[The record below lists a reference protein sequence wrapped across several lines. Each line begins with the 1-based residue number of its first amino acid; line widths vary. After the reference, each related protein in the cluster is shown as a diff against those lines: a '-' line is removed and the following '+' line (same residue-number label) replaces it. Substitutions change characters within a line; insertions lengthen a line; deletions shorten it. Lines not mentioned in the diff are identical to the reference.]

1 MKKNIRNFTAI
12 ALAVFFGLSTNSL
25 INAGE
30 LTSAR
35 SVAMGGALTAL
46 ADGVDAAKYN
56 PANLGLSG
64 YQITSLELIS
74 AGINISN
81 NSFTLSDYN
90 NYTGATLST
99 ADKNDIM
106 NKIPK
111 EGLNLRADAEAAAM
125 SLSLGKYV
133 FSISAVGAADIN
145 LNKDILELVF
155 YGNTFSDSITVDG
168 SYSDGLA
175 YVQAGLS
182 YGHRIY
188 QAGQRELS
196 IGTTIKYISGLAVE
210 EMIEL
215 NGVAVTLMTGF
226 DGQGRMVA
234 RTASGGSGYGLDIG
248 AALRLNQHYTIGLR
262 IENALSNISWNKN
275 AEEHIYEFNLDT
287 LTLGNAGNIVYSTDT
302 TISIASF
309 STRLTAVMNAG
320 IANTSGKLRWA
331 IDWEQG
337 FNRAPGSSTNPRL
350 SLGLEWLQLG
360 MMPLRFGMSSGGNRG
375 SSFSFG
381 SGIDL
386 SPVYLDFAAVT
397 GTSFSMYSAKGLKL
411 AFSTGIRF

>member
-1 MKKNIRNFTAI
+1 MKRNLRNYAAI
-12 ALAVFFGLSTNSL
+12 ALTAFFGLTANPL
-25 INAGE
+25 IKAGE

-46 ADGVDAAKYN
+46 ADGVDAAKFN

-90 NYTGATLST
+90 NYTGAALST
-99 ADKNDIM
+99 ADKDDIM
-106 NKIPK
+106 NKSPK
-111 EGLNLRADAEAAAM
+111 EGLSLKAGAEASAM
-125 SLSLGKYV
+125 SLSVGKFV
-133 FSISAVGAADIN
+133 FSISAVGAADIS

-175 YVQAGLS
+175 YAQAGLS

-196 IGTTIKYISGLAVE
+196 IGTTIKYISGLVVE

-226 DGQGRMVA
+226 EGQGRMVA
-234 RTASGGSGYGLDIG
+234 RTASGGSGYGIDIG

-262 IENALSNISWNKN
+262 VENALGKISWNNN

-287 LTLGNAGNIVYSTDT
+287 LTLGNSGDIVYSTDT

-309 STRLTAVMNAG
+309 STRLPAVMNLG

-331 IDWEQG
+331 VDWEQG
-337 FNRAPGSSTNPRL
+337 FNRAPESSTKPRL
-350 SLGLEWLQLG
+350 SIGFEWLQLG
-360 MMPLRFGMSSGGNRG
+360 MMPLRFGMSSGGNKG
-375 SSFSFG
+375 SNFSFG

-411 AFSTGIRF
+411 AISTGIRF

>member
-1 MKKNIRNFTAI
+1 MKEYLRIFKTI
-12 ALAVFFGLSTNSL
+12 ALAVFIGLSTNSL
-25 INAGE
+25 IDAGE

-35 SVAMGGALTAL
+35 SMAMGGALTAL

-74 AGINISN
+74 GGINISN

-106 NKIPK
+106 NMIPK
-111 EGLNLRADAEAAAM
+111 EGLNVRADAEAAAM
-125 SLSLGKYV
+125 SLSLGNFV
-133 FSISAVGAADIN
+133 FRISAVGAADIN

-168 SYSDGLA
+168 SYFDGVA
-175 YVQAGLS
+175 YVQTGLS

-196 IGTTIKYISGLAVE
+196 IGTTVKVIKGLAVE
-210 EMIEL
+210 EMVEL

-234 RTASGGSGYGLDIG
+234 RTAEGGTGYGIDIG
-248 AALRLNQHYTIGLR
+248 AALRLNQNYTIGLR
-262 IENALSNISWNKN
+262 IKNALGNISWNRN
-275 AEEHIYEFNLDT
+275 AEEHIYDFNLDT
-287 LTLGNAGNIVYSTDT
+287 LTLGNSSNIVYSTDT

-309 STRLTAVMNAG
+309 STRLPAVMNAG
-320 IANTSGKLRWA
+320 IANTSGKFRWA

-337 FNRAPGSSTNPRL
+337 FNRAPESSTKPRL
-350 SLGLEWLQLG
+350 SIGFEWLQLG
-360 MMPLRFGMSSGGNRG
+360 MMPLRFGMSSGGNKG

-386 SPVYLDFAAVT
+386 STVYLDFAAVT
-397 GTSFSMYSAKGLKL
+397 GTGFSMNSAKGLKL
-411 AFSTGIRF
+411 ALSTGIRF

>member
-1 MKKNIRNFTAI
+1 MKNNLRNYAATALT
-12 ALAVFFGLSTNSL
+12 AFFGLTANPL
-25 INAGE
+25 LNAGE

-46 ADGVDAAKYN
+46 ADGVDAAKFN

-81 NSFTLSDYN
+81 NSFTLGDYN

-111 EGLNLRADAEAAAM
+111 EGLNLRAASEVTAM
-125 SLSLGKYV
+125 SLSFGKFV
-133 FSISAVGAADIN
+133 FSTSAVAAADIN
-145 LNKDILELVF
+145 LNRDILELVF
-155 YGNTFSDSITVDG
+155 FGNTFSDSISVDG
-168 SYSDGLA
+168 SYADGLV

-188 QAGQRELS
+188 QAGQREFS
-196 IGTTIKYISGLAVE
+196 IGTTVKYIRGYVVQEMVELSGTAV
-210 EMIEL
+210 IL
-215 NGVAVTLMTGF
+215 VTGLE
-226 DGQGRMVA
+226 GQGRMVA
-234 RTASGGSGYGLDIG
+234 RTASGGTGYGIDIG
-248 AALRLNQHYTIGLR
+248 AALKLNQHYTIGLR
-262 IENALSNISWNKN
+262 IENALSKISWNKN

-287 LTLGNAGNIVYSTDT
+287 LTLSNSGDLIYSTDT
-302 TISIASF
+302 TISLASF
-309 STRLTAVMNAG
+309 GTRLPAVMNVG

-331 IDWEQG
+331 IDWQQG
-337 FNRAPGSSTNPRL
+337 FHSSPGSSTNPRL
-350 SLGLEWLQLG
+350 SLGIEWLKLG
-360 MMPLRFGMSSGGNRG
+360 MMPLRFGMSSGGNKG

-386 SPVYLDFAAVT
+386 SPVYLDFAAIT
-397 GTSFSMYSAKGLKL
+397 GTGFSMYSAKGLKL
-411 AFSTGIRF
+411 ALSTGIRF

>member
-1 MKKNIRNFTAI
+1 MKRNLRNYAAI
-12 ALAVFFGLSTNSL
+12 ALTAFFGLTANPL
-25 INAGE
+25 IKAGE

-46 ADGVDAAKYN
+46 ADGVDAAKFN

-90 NYTGATLST
+90 NDTGAALST
-99 ADKNDIM
+99 ADKDDIM
-106 NKIPK
+106 NKSPK
-111 EGLNLRADAEAAAM
+111 EGLSLKAGAEASAM
-125 SLSLGKYV
+125 SLSVGKFV
-133 FSISAVGAADIN
+133 FSISAVGAADIS

-175 YVQAGLS
+175 YAQAGLS

-196 IGTTIKYISGLAVE
+196 IGTTIKYISGLVVE

-226 DGQGRMVA
+226 EGQGRMVA
-234 RTASGGSGYGLDIG
+234 RTASGGSGYGIDIG

-262 IENALSNISWNKN
+262 VENALGKISWNNN

-287 LTLGNAGNIVYSTDT
+287 LTVGNSGDIVYSTDT

-309 STRLTAVMNAG
+309 STRLPAVMNLG

-331 IDWEQG
+331 VDWEQG
-337 FNRAPGSSTNPRL
+337 FNRAPESSTKPRL
-350 SLGLEWLQLG
+350 SIGFEWLQLG
-360 MMPLRFGMSSGGNRG
+360 MMPLRFGMSSGGNKG
-375 SSFSFG
+375 SNFSFG

-411 AFSTGIRF
+411 AISTGIRF

>member
-1 MKKNIRNFTAI
+1 MNLRNYAAI
-12 ALAVFFGLSTNSL
+12 ALTAFFGLTANSL

-46 ADGVDAAKYN
+46 ADGVDAAKFN

-74 AGINISN
+74 VGINISN

-111 EGLNLRADAEAAAM
+111 EGLNLRAGAEAAAM

-133 FSISAVGAADIN
+133 FSITAVGAADIN

-155 YGNTFSDSITVDG
+155 YGNTFSDSISVDG

-175 YVQAGLS
+175 YVQAGFS
-182 YGHRIY
+182 YGHQVY
-188 QAGQRELS
+188 QAGQREFS

-210 EMIEL
+210 EMVEL
-215 NGVAVTLMTGF
+215 NGVAITRMTGF

-234 RTASGGSGYGLDIG
+234 RTASGGTGYGIDIG

-275 AEEHIYEFNLDT
+275 AEEHVYEFNLDT
-287 LTLGNAGNIVYSTDT
+287 LTLSNSGNLVYSTDT
-302 TISIASF
+302 TIPIASF
-309 STRLTAVMNAG
+309 STRLPAVMNAG

-331 IDWEQG
+331 IDWQQG
-337 FNRAPGSSTNPRL
+337 FNSAPGSSTKPRL
-350 SLGLEWLQLG
+350 SLGIEWLQLG
-360 MMPLRFGMSSGGNRG
+360 MMPLRFGMSSGGNKG

-397 GTSFSMYSAKGLKL
+397 GTGFSMYSAKGLKL
-411 AFSTGIRF
+411 ALSTGIRF

>member
-1 MKKNIRNFTAI
+1 MNKNLRIYTAI
-12 ALAVFFGLSTNSL
+12 ALTAFFGVTVTSPS
-25 INAGE
+25 NAGE

-46 ADGVDAAKYN
+46 ADGVDAAKFN

-64 YQITSLELIS
+64 YQITGLELIS

-111 EGLNLRADAEAAAM
+111 EGLNLRASSEAAAM

-133 FSISAVGAADIN
+133 FSVSAVGAADIS
-145 LNKDILELVF
+145 LNRDILELVF
-155 YGNTFSDSITVDG
+155 YGATFSDSISVDG
-168 SYSDGLA
+168 SYSDVLA

-182 YGHRIY
+182 YGHRVY
-188 QAGQRELS
+188 QAGQREFS
-196 IGTTIKYISGLAVE
+196 IGTTIKYIRGLVVE
-210 EMIEL
+210 EMVEL
-215 NGVAVTLMTGF
+215 SGTAVILITGLE
-226 DGQGRMVA
+226 GQGRMVA
-234 RTASGGSGYGLDIG
+234 RTASGGTGYGIDIG
-248 AALRLNQHYTIGLR
+248 AALKLNEHYTIGLR

-275 AEEHIYEFNLDT
+275 AEEHIYDFDLDT
-287 LTLGNAGNIVYSTDT
+287 LTLSNSGNQVYSTDT
-302 TISIASF
+302 TISLASF
-309 STRLTAVMNAG
+309 GTRLPAVMNIG

-331 IDWEQG
+331 IDWQQG
-337 FNRAPGSSTNPRL
+337 FNSAPGSSTKPRL
-350 SLGLEWLQLG
+350 SLGIEWLKLG
-360 MMPLRFGMSSGGNRG
+360 MMPLRFGMSSGGNKG

-397 GTSFSMYSAKGLKL
+397 GTGFSMYSAKGLKL

>member
-1 MKKNIRNFTAI
+1 MKKHLRNYTAI
-12 ALAVFFGLSTNSL
+12 ALAAFFGLTANSMTD
-25 INAGE
+25 AGE

-46 ADGVDAAKYN
+46 ADGVDAAKFN

-74 AGINISN
+74 GGINISN

-111 EGLNLRADAEAAAM
+111 EGLNLRAASEATAM
-125 SLSLGKYV
+125 SLSIGKFV
-133 FSISAVGAADIN
+133 FSTSAVAAADIN
-145 LNKDILELVF
+145 LNRDILELVF

-168 SYSDGLA
+168 SYSDGLV

-188 QAGQRELS
+188 KAGQREFS
-196 IGTTIKYISGLAVE
+196 IGTTVKYIRGFVVQEMVELSGT
-210 EMIEL
+210 
-215 NGVAVTLMTGF
+215 AVTLMTGLE
-226 DGQGRMVA
+226 GQGRMVA
-234 RTASGGSGYGLDIG
+234 RTASGGKGYGLDIG
-248 AALRLNQHYTIGLR
+248 AALKLNQHYTIGLR
-262 IENALSNISWNKN
+262 IENALGNISWNTK
-275 AEEHIYEFNLDT
+275 AEEHIYDFNLDT
-287 LTLGNAGNIVYSTDT
+287 LTFGNSGDLVYSTDT
-302 TISIASF
+302 TISLASF
-309 STRLTAVMNAG
+309 STRLPAVMNVG

-331 IDWEQG
+331 IDWQQG
-337 FNRAPGSSTNPRL
+337 FNSAPGSSTNPRL
-350 SLGLEWLQLG
+350 SLGIEWLKLG
-360 MMPLRFGMSSGGNRG
+360 MMPLRFGMSSGGNKG

-397 GTSFSMYSAKGLKL
+397 GTGFSMNSAKGLKL
-411 AFSTGIRF
+411 ALSTGIRF

>member
-1 MKKNIRNFTAI
+1 MKRNLRNYAAI
-12 ALAVFFGLSTNSL
+12 ALTAFFGLTANPL
-25 INAGE
+25 IKAGE

-46 ADGVDAAKYN
+46 ADGVDAAKFN

-90 NYTGATLST
+90 NDTGAALST
-99 ADKNDIM
+99 ADKDDIM
-106 NKIPK
+106 NKSPK
-111 EGLNLRADAEAAAM
+111 EGLSLKAGAEASAM
-125 SLSLGKYV
+125 SLSVGKFV
-133 FSISAVGAADIN
+133 FSISAVGAADIS

-175 YVQAGLS
+175 YAQAGLS

-196 IGTTIKYISGLAVE
+196 IGTTIKYISGLVVE

-226 DGQGRMVA
+226 EGQGRMVA
-234 RTASGGSGYGLDIG
+234 RTASGGSGYGIDIG

-262 IENALSNISWNKN
+262 VENALGKISWNNN

-287 LTLGNAGNIVYSTDT
+287 LTLGNSGDIVYSTDT

-309 STRLTAVMNAG
+309 STRLPAVMNLG

-331 IDWEQG
+331 VDWEQG
-337 FNRAPGSSTNPRL
+337 FNRAPESSTKPRL
-350 SLGLEWLQLG
+350 SIGFEWLQLG
-360 MMPLRFGMSSGGNRG
+360 MMPLRFGMSSGGNKG
-375 SSFSFG
+375 SNFSFG

-411 AFSTGIRF
+411 AISTGIRF

>member
-1 MKKNIRNFTAI
+1 MKKNIRNYFSI
-12 ALAVFFGLSTNSL
+12 ALTVFIGLTATTLVS
-25 INAGE
+25 AGE

-46 ADGVDAAKYN
+46 ADGVDAAKFN

-74 AGINISN
+74 GGINISN

-90 NYTGATLST
+90 NYSGATLST

-111 EGLNLRADAEAAAM
+111 EGLNLRAASEATAM
-125 SLSLGKYV
+125 SLSIGRFV
-133 FSISAVGAADIN
+133 FSTSAVGAAEIN
-145 LNKDILELVF
+145 LNRDILELVF
-155 YGNTFSDSITVDG
+155 YGNTFSDSISVDG

-188 QAGQRELS
+188 KAGQREIS
-196 IGTTIKYISGLAVE
+196 IGTTVKYIRGYVIQ

-215 NGVAVTLMTGF
+215 SGTAVTLMTGLE
-226 DGQGRMVA
+226 GQGRMVA
-234 RTASGGSGYGLDIG
+234 RTASGGTGYGLDVG
-248 AALRLNQHYTIGLR
+248 AALRLNQHYTLGLR

-275 AEEHIYEFNLDT
+275 AEEHIYDFNLDT
-287 LTLGNAGNIVYSTDT
+287 LTLSNSGNLVYSSDT
-302 TISIASF
+302 TISIASYN
-309 STRLTAVMNAG
+309 TRLPAVMNVG

-331 IDWEQG
+331 IDWQQG

-350 SLGLEWLQLG
+350 SLGIEWLKLG
-360 MMPLRFGMSSGGNRG
+360 IMPLRFGMSSGGNKG
-375 SSFSFG
+375 NSFSFG

-386 SPVYLDFAAVT
+386 SPIYLDFAAVT
-397 GTSFSMYSAKGLKL
+397 GTGFSMYSAKGLKL
-411 AFSTGIRF
+411 ALSTGIRF